1 MVRIDVHQ
9 HLIPPVYREALT
21 RQGISAPGGREVPPW
36 SLDSA
41 RGVMNEFG
49 MSAAVLSVST
59 PGTSFLADPE
69 EAAELAR
76 AVNDFSGAIADQE
89 PDRFGFFA
97 TVPLPDVAAAAA
109 EATRALDTL
118 GADGVVLLSNSQ
130 GVYIGQRGQDALFQ
144 VLDERA
150 AIVFVH
156 PADVPGPPVDGVP
169 PFAADFLLDT
179 SRAAYLLV
187 RNEVRRRYPNIRFIL
202 SHGGG
207 FVLYAAHR
215 MALAIF
221 SETGR
226 NPIEVLE
233 EFAGFYFDTAL
244 SSSAAAL
251 PSLLAFAHPGH
262 VLYGSDWPFAPQAAV
277 AWFDAG
283 MREFD
288 GVSPDALEAIHHG
301 NAAALFSRFGG
312 DSLAVPMAPLL
323 TRARRELRDRAF
335 GAIARVASRRA

>member
-21 RQGISAPGGREVPPW
+21 RQGISAPGGREAVPPW

-59 PGTSFLADPE
+59 PGTSFVADPE

-109 EATRALDTL
+109 EATYLDTL

-130 GVYIGQRGQDALFQ
+130 NVYIGQRGQDALFQ

-156 PADVPGPPVDGVP
+156 PADVPGPPRTG
-169 PFAADFLLDT
+169 FLL
-179 SRAAYLLV
+179 
-187 RNEVRRRYPNIRFIL
+187 RRRL
-202 SHGGG
+202 S
-207 FVLYAAHR
+207 
-215 MALAIF
+215 
-221 SETGR
+221 
-226 NPIEVLE
+226 
-233 EFAGFYFDTAL
+233 
-244 SSSAAAL
+244 
-251 PSLLAFAHPGH
+251 
-262 VLYGSDWPFAPQAAV
+262 
-277 AWFDAG
+277 
-283 MREFD
+283 
-288 GVSPDALEAIHHG
+288 
-301 NAAALFSRFGG
+301 
-312 DSLAVPMAPLL
+312 
-323 TRARRELRDRAF
+323 ARHE
-335 GAIARVASRRA
+335 SRRLSARSQRSSPTLPQYPVHTQSRWRGRPAPRTDGPGDIQ